1 VTAQEAE
8 TKFTRM
14 YEAHHKQVLA
24 YCLRRSPSDG
34 WDAAAD
40 TFAVAWKRIDIAP
53 EGEGSLPW
61 LYTVARKVLA
71 NTYRKNE
78 TAARLNLRL
87 GRLAGPATV
96 GPDVQV
102 VQRWEEKQL
111 IEAFRRLRP
120 DDSEVLRLAT
130 WEELPHDQIAEI
142 LGISV
147 SAVGQRIHR
156 ATKRLGRQ
164 LKGSMKTE
172 ATTNPNPHA
181 AEEGRTA

>member
-1 VTAQEAE
+1 MTAQEAE
-8 TKFTRM
+8 AKFTRM
-14 YEAHHKQVLA
+14 YEMHHKQVLA

-40 TFAVAWKRIDIAP
+40 TFAVAWKRIDTAP
-53 EGEGSLPW
+53 KGEGLLPW

-78 TAARLNLRL
+78 TAARLSVRL
-87 GRLAGPATV
+87 GHLRHPASL

-102 VQRWEEKQL
+102 VQQWEHKQL
-111 IEAFRRLRP
+111 VEALNRLRP
-120 DDSEVLRLAT
+120 DDREVLRLAT
-130 WEELPHDQIAEI
+130 WEELPHDQIAEM

-164 LKGSMKTE
+164 LRGSMKTE